1 VEAVVGC
8 MPGAQVTERI
18 DETTYNAKLTVA
30 VGPIRP
36 SFDVRA
42 TIDRDDDSKE
52 GRIHVEAV
60 DKRGG
65 SRARARIVYRLASAG
80 PSTDVQIEQSVD
92 LSGPLAQFG
101 RTGVIKDVNTRMTRQ
116 FAECLASRLQTA
128 GQARDAAKPNEHP
141 AQAADVRIIPLLLG
155 SVWSRLKHV
164 VGRRRGT

>member
-1 VEAVVGC
+1 

-42 TIDRDDDSKE
+42 TIERDDGSKE
-52 GRIHVEAV
+52 GRINVEAV

-65 SRARARIVYRLASAG
+65 SRARAHIVYRLASSG
-80 PSTDVQIEQSVD
+80 PSTDVQIEQTVD
-92 LSGPLAQFG
+92 LTGPLAQFG

-116 FAECLASRLQTA
+116 FAECLASRLETA
-128 GQARDAAKPNEHP
+128 GQAAPAATPTDHST
-141 AQAADVRIIPLLLG
+141 QTADVRIVPLLLG
-155 SVWSRLKHV
+155 SLWSRFKHV
-164 VGRRRGT
+164 VRRRRDT